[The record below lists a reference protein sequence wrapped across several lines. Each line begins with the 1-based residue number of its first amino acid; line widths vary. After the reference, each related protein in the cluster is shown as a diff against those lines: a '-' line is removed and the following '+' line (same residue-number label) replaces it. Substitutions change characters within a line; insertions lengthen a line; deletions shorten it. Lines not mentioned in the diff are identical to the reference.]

1 MIELHALIINMAK
14 EIKEM
19 REIIF
24 RGKERGSGEWITG
37 GYVNK
42 NGEPYI
48 MAHIVDR
55 NVDEYRAIPIIP
67 ETLGQYTGLKDING
81 KYIYEGDIIAPI
93 DEYKLFCIYSMS
105 VKDMLGVVSIGE
117 WEELNV
123 GNKDIIVKTNGYGVC
138 IDNSYILG
146 DINVCGGEPY
156 TVPINQSRIECCNF
170 GIVGNIYDTPID
182 SFL

>member
-1 MIELHALIINMAK
+1 
-14 EIKEM
+14 M

-24 RGKERGSGEWITG
+24 RGKERISGEWITG

-67 ETLGQYTGLKDING
+67 ETIGQYTGLKDING

-93 DEYKLFCIYSMS
+93 DEFELYFIYGMS
-105 VKDMLGVVSIGE
+105 VKDMIGVVSIGE
-117 WEELNV
+117 WEALNTE
-123 GNKDIIVKTNGYGVC
+123 NKDFTIKANGHGVY
-138 IDNSYILG
+138 IDTSHTLR
-146 DINVCGGEPY
+146 DINAHGEALLQ
-156 TVPINQSRIECCNF
+156 VSISQNAIECCNL
-170 GIVGNIYDTPID
+170 GVVGNIYDTPID